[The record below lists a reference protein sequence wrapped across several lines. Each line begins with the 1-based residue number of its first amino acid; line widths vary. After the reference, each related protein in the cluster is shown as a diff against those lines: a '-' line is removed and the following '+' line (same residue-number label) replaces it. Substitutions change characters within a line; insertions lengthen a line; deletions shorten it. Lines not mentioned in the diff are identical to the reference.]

1 MILFPNCKINL
12 GLHIL
17 ARRPDGYHDIET
29 VMVPVDLTD
38 ILEIVPAKNDK
49 TTLTVTGNHVDCPPE
64 KNLVIK
70 ALRAVEK
77 FINKQL
83 PVDIYLRKIIPD
95 GAGLGGGS
103 SDAAFT
109 IKGLN
114 NIFNLALTDQE
125 MASIASTVGA
135 DCPFFIYNRPMLAT
149 GTGTILCPI
158 QLSDNLKNLT
168 CLIIK
173 PTEGV
178 STAEAY
184 AGVTPR
190 KPAVIL
196 KDVLSTPVDKWQS
209 LLVNDF
215 EKSVF
220 EKRPEIADVKQKFID
235 SGAIYAAMSGSGSS
249 VFGLFENDKMA
260 DDICRDVSNLFY
272 QKVKLL

>member
-17 ARRPDGYHDIET
+17 ARRADGYHDIET

-38 ILEIVPAKNDK
+38 ILEIVPSQTDK
-49 TTLTVTGNHVDCPPE
+49 TSLTVTGNHVDCPTE

-77 FINKQL
+77 FVNRQL

-114 NIFNLALTDQE
+114 DIFNLELTDRQ

-149 GTGTILCPI
+149 GTGTTLCPI
-158 QLSDNLKNLT
+158 QLTPDFKNLT
-168 CLIIK
+168 CLIVK

-184 AGVTPR
+184 AGVTPQQR
-190 KPAVIL
+190 PTS
-196 KDVLSTPVDKWQS
+196 LSTIVSESVINWQS
-209 LLVNDF
+209 KLLNDF

-220 EKRPEIADVKQKFID
+220 EKRHEIADVKQRLID
-235 SGAIYAAMSGSGSS
+235 SGAIYVAMSGSGSS
-249 VFGLFENDKMA
+249 VFALFESDKMA
-260 DDICRDVSNLFY
+260 DDVAKS
-272 QKVKLL
+272 

>member
-38 ILEIVPAKNDK
+38 ILEIVPAANGE

-70 ALRAVEK
+70 ALHAVEK
-77 FINKQL
+77 FVNRQL
-83 PVDIYLRKIIPD
+83 PVNIYLRKIIPD

-114 NIFNLALTDQE
+114 SIFDLGLTDQQ

-135 DCPFFIYNRPMLAT
+135 DCPFFIYNQPMLAT
-149 GTGTILCPI
+149 GTGTTLSPV
-158 QLSDNLKNLT
+158 QLTPDFKNLT
-168 CLIIK
+168 CLIVK

-184 AGVTPR
+184 AGVTPQQR
-190 KPAVIL
+190 ESSLADFVNQS
-196 KDVLSTPVDKWQS
+196 VTNWQS
-209 LLVNDF
+209 TLFNDF

-220 EKRPEIADVKQKFID
+220 EKRPEIANVKQHLIN
-235 SGAIYAAMSGSGSS
+235 SGPIYVAMSGSGSS
-249 VFGLFENDKMA
+249 VFALFENDKMA
-260 DDICRDVSNLFY
+260 DDFAKSITNRFC